1 VWRKMLDVG
10 GCSYNCSYVA
20 SLTKR
25 ATSRFW
31 VACFTDRHGR
41 RLKRSTATVDRKSA
55 QKIAD
60 EYETAARRKR
70 TALQVRR
77 VITQLHHEITG
88 DEVCQTSLRSFLDTW
103 LERKAPEIAPSTECF
118 YRNAASKFITF
129 MGPMADADVTEIT
142 REHIT
147 RFRNEEAKRWAPKTV
162 NHQVKFLRM
171 VFRNARRDAIV
182 SDDPAEFVDTVRK
195 GKPAARRPFTVP
207 ELKATLSVASPEWR
221 SMILFGLYT
230 GQRLGDIATLTW
242 QNVDLQQGEIRFV
255 TRKTHKTKILPIAAP
270 LRRHIETMPTSDDP
284 AAPLHAKAFKIVI
297 EQQGK
302 TGHLSNQFADL
313 LADAGLREKKAH
325 RKTTDR
331 TKRSP
336 GSARPELS
344 FHCLRHTAVTMLKE
358 AGIPAAVV
366 MELVGHDS
374 TQMSDVYTHV
384 GVEAMQKAADSLP
397 DFIKVKGKKRD
408 RRKLLTHRPSSGG

>member
-1 VWRKMLDVG
+1 
-10 GCSYNCSYVA
+10 VA

-25 ATSRFW
+25 PTSRFW
-31 VACFTDRHGR
+31 VACFIDRHGR
-41 RLKRSTATVDRKSA
+41 RLKRSTATVDRKRA

-60 EYETAARRKR
+60 EYEAAARRKR

-88 DEVCQTSLRSFLDTW
+88 DEVSQTSLRSFLDTW
-103 LERKAPEIAPSTECF
+103 LERKAPEIAPSTESF
-118 YRNAASKFITF
+118 YRNAASKFIRF
-129 MGPMADADVTEIT
+129 MGPMADADVTEVT

-162 NHQVKFLRM
+162 NHEVKFLRM

-182 SDDPAEFVDTVRK
+182 GDDPAEFVDTVRK
-195 GKPAARRPFTVP
+195 GKAAARRPFTIP
-207 ELKATLSVASPEWR
+207 ELKATLGVADPEWR

-230 GQRLGDIATLTW
+230 GQRLGDVATLTW
-242 QNVDLQQGEIRFV
+242 QNIDLQQGEIRLV
-255 TRKTHKTKILPIAAP
+255 TRKTYKTKILPIAAP
-270 LRRHIETMPTSDDP
+270 LRRHIEALPTSDDP
-284 AAPLHAKAFKIVI
+284 AAPLHPKAFKIVI
-297 EQQGK
+297 EQGK

-313 LADAGLREKKAH
+313 LADSGLREKKAH
-325 RKTTDR
+325 RKVADAS
-331 TKRSP
+331 KRNR

-374 TQMSDVYTHV
+374 TQMSEVYTHV

-397 DFIKVKGKKRD
+397 DFSNGR
-408 RRKLLTHRPSSGG
+408 

>member
-1 VWRKMLDVG
+1 
-10 GCSYNCSYVA
+10 VA

-25 ATSRFW
+25 PTSQFW

-41 RLKRSTATVDRKSA
+41 RLKRSTATADRKSA

-77 VITQLHHEITG
+77 VITQLHREITG
-88 DEVCQTSLRSFLDTW
+88 EEVSQTSLRSFLDAW
-103 LERKAPEIAPSTECF
+103 LERKAPEIAPSTEAF
-118 YRNAASKFITF
+118 YRNAAAKFIGF
-129 MGPMADADVTEIT
+129 MGPMADADVTEVT

-147 RFRNEEAKRWAPKTV
+147 RFRNQEAKRWAPKTV

-182 SDDPAEFVDTVRK
+182 ADDPAEFVETVRK
-195 GKPAARRPFTVP
+195 GSAAARRPFTIP
-207 ELKATLSVASPEWR
+207 ELKAALSVADPEWR
-221 SMILFGLYT
+221 SMILLGLYT

-242 QNVDLQQGEIRFV
+242 QNLDLQHGEIRLV
-255 TRKTHKTKILPIAAP
+255 TRKTHKTKVLPIAAP
-270 LRRHIETMPTSDDP
+270 LRRHIEALPTSDDT
-284 AAPLHAKAFKIVI
+284 AAPLHPRAFKIVI
-297 EQQGK
+297 EQEGK

-313 LADAGLREKKAH
+313 LADAGLREKKPH
-325 RKTTDR
+325 RKTRDAS
-331 TKRSP
+331 KRN
-336 GSARPELS
+336 GLSARPELS

-358 AGIPAAVV
+358 AGIPLAVV

-374 TQMSDVYTHV
+374 TQMSEVYTHV
-384 GVEAMQKAADSLP
+384 GAEAMQRAADSLP
-397 DFIKVKGKKRD
+397 DF
-408 RRKLLTHRPSSGG
+408 SNE

>member
-1 VWRKMLDVG
+1 VESG
-10 GCSYNCSYVA
+10 GQSRTFLLQFLWVA

-25 ATSRFW
+25 PTSQFW
-31 VACFTDRHGR
+31 VACFIDRHGR
-41 RLKRSTATVDRKSA
+41 RLKRSTATVDRKRA
-55 QKIAD
+55 QRIAD
-60 EYETAARRKR
+60 EYEAAARRKR

-88 DEVCQTSLRSFLDTW
+88 DEVSQTSLRNFFDTW
-103 LERKAPEIAPSTECF
+103 LERKAPEIAPSTESF
-118 YRNAASKFITF
+118 YRNAASKFIKF

-182 SDDPAEFVDTVRK
+182 GDDPAEFVDTVRK
-195 GKPAARRPFTVP
+195 GKAAVRRPFTIP
-207 ELKATLSVASPEWR
+207 ELKATLSVANPEWR

-230 GQRLGDIATLTW
+230 GQRLGDVATLTW
-242 QNVDLQQGEIRFV
+242 QNIDLQQGEIRLV
-255 TRKTHKTKILPIAAP
+255 TRKTHKTKVLPIAGP
-270 LRRHIETMPTSDDP
+270 LRRHIEAMPTSDDP
-284 AAPLHAKAFKIVI
+284 AAPLHPKAFKIVI
-297 EQQGK
+297 EQEGK

-325 RKTTDR
+325 RKITDAS
-331 TKRSP
+331 KRSR
-336 GSARPELS
+336 GSAHPELS

-374 TQMSDVYTHV
+374 TQMSEVYTHV

-397 DFIKVKGKKRD
+397 DFIR
-408 RRKLLTHRPSSGG
+408 